1 MCFKSVVFLVETMM
15 IKLRLSFQFNRFVE
29 YKPTSLEKNYKH
41 EMLTEVDLG
50 VNIDLIDPDTYALDP
65 NGEEIMMMIVMM
77 MMIMIMLIVVVMLM
91 MMMMI
96 MLMMPMLM
104 VMVIILKGTPKM
116 RRFSGWLAYIH
127 VRWSLRRLKPH
138 GVPSEKKPLH
148 SNAWQRIFCMQY
160 LSFIC
165 VVLHVCCL

>member
-1 MCFKSVVFLVETMM
+1 M

-77 MMIMIMLIVVVMLM
+77 MMIMIMLIVVMMLM
-91 MMMMI
+91 MMMMM
-96 MLMMPMLM
+96 MLMMLMLI

-127 VRWSLRRLKPH
+127 VKWLLTRMGPQGPLPRRGTHQRLAENLLRSYDMCSSTCMLSLKAFH
-138 GVPSEKKPLH
+138 ILH
-148 SNAWQRIFCMQY
+148 I
-160 LSFIC
+160 L
-165 VVLHVCCL
+165 VV

>member
-1 MCFKSVVFLVETMM
+1 M
-15 IKLRLSFQFNRFVE
+15 E

-65 NGEEIMMMIVMM
+65 NGKEIINMIVMM
-77 MMIMIMLIVVVMLM
+77 MMVMIMLIVVMMWML

-96 MLMMPMLM
+96 MLMMLMLM

-116 RRFSGWLAYIH
+116 RRFSGWLVYIH
-127 VRWSLRRLKPH
+127 VTWSLMRLEPQ
-138 GVPSEKKPLH
+138 GVPSEKRPLH
-148 SNAWQRIFCMQY
+148 INVWAENF
-160 LSFIC
+160 
-165 VVLHVCCL
+165 LHAISKL

>member
-1 MCFKSVVFLVETMM
+1 M
-15 IKLRLSFQFNRFVE
+15 E

-65 NGEEIMMMIVMM
+65 NGKEIINMIVMM
-77 MMIMIMLIVVVMLM
+77 MMVMIMLIVVMMWML

-96 MLMMPMLM
+96 MLMMLMLM

-116 RRFSGWLAYIH
+116 QRVSGWLSYIH
-127 VRWSLRRLKPH
+127 VRWSLTRLEPH
-138 GVPSEKKPLH
+138 GVPS
-148 SNAWQRIFCMQY
+148 
-160 LSFIC
+160 
-165 VVLHVCCL
+165 